1 MLEGYIYIYIYH
13 PYFYSNQIIVQ
24 TGHML
29 EGYIYIYIYINQRLK
44 LPPQFR
50 SAWKTSALVITSQ

>member
-1 MLEGYIYIYIYH
+1 MTHEVTLIFIVTKLLFKLVTCWKDIYIYIYH

-29 EGYIYIYIYINQRLK
+29 EGYIYIYISPLF
-44 LPPQFR
+44 L
-50 SAWKTSALVITSQ
+50 